1 MKYIYKGWI
10 EEMKHLEPVRKGVI
24 KSRKENYMVMVVVTL
39 LFGLFAAMYFMIS
52 GGMRYAGLAGIVF
65 MGILLVMAI
74 YKAFEINDH
83 IKKLAASKSYL
94 EEEDFD
100 TKYDLYANK
109 LNILKREM
117 NLTEAKKVH
126 ADLEAYTEVLK
137 ERVKPLRQIDQ
148 KKVPGKLTYEQR
160 IIYTVNQK
168 TLSELLDVKRHL
180 ENLIEKAE
188 RPSEETEES
197 VTFEVQ
203 DDPFAGLL
211 AN

>member
-1 MKYIYKGWI
+1 
-10 EEMKHLEPVRKGVI
+10 MKHLEPINKGVI
-24 KSRKENYMVMVVVTL
+24 KSRKENYMVMVVVAL
-39 LFGLFAAMYFMIS
+39 LFGLFTAMYFMIS
-52 GGMRYAGLAGIVF
+52 GGIRYAGLAGMVF

-83 IKKLAASKSYL
+83 IKKLADSKGYL

-109 LNILKREM
+109 LKILRKEM
-117 NLTEAKKVH
+117 NLIEAKKVH

-137 ERVKPLRQIDQ
+137 ERVKPLSQIDQ

-197 VTFEVQ
+197 VTFEAQ

>member
-1 MKYIYKGWI
+1 
-10 EEMKHLEPVRKGVI
+10 MKHLEPIHKGVI
-24 KSRKENYMVMVVVTL
+24 KSRKENYMVMVVVAL

-83 IKKLAASKSYL
+83 INKLAASKSYL

-109 LNILKREM
+109 LNILRKEM

-168 TLSELLDVKRHL
+168 ALSELLDVKRHL
-180 ENLIEKAE
+180 ENLIEKTE

-197 VTFEVQ
+197 VAFEVQ

>member
-1 MKYIYKGWI
+1 
-10 EEMKHLEPVRKGVI
+10 MKHLEPIHKGVI
-24 KSRKENYMVMVVVTL
+24 KSRKENYMVMVVVAL
-39 LFGLFAAMYFMIS
+39 LFGLFTAMYFMIS

-83 IKKLAASKSYL
+83 IKKLVASKDYL

-109 LNILKREM
+109 LNILRKEM

-197 VTFEVQ
+197 ALFEVQ

>member
-1 MKYIYKGWI
+1 
-10 EEMKHLEPVRKGVI
+10 MKHLEPIHKGVI
-24 KSRKENYMVMVVVTL
+24 KSRKENYMVMVVVAL

-83 IKKLAASKSYL
+83 INKLAASKGYL
-94 EEEDFD
+94 EKEDFD
-100 TKYDLYANK
+100 TKCNLYASK
-109 LNILKREM
+109 LNVLRKEM

>member
-1 MKYIYKGWI
+1 
-10 EEMKHLEPVRKGVI
+10 MKHLEPINKGVI
-24 KSRKENYMVMVVVTL
+24 KSRKENYMVMVVVVL
-39 LFGLFAAMYFMIS
+39 LFGLFTAMYFMIS
-52 GGMRYAGLAGIVF
+52 GGIRYAGLAGMVF

-83 IKKLAASKSYL
+83 IKKLADSKGYL

-109 LNILKREM
+109 LNILRKEM
-117 NLTEAKKVH
+117 NLTEAKKVL

-188 RPSEETEES
+188 RPSEETEGS

>member
-1 MKYIYKGWI
+1 
-10 EEMKHLEPVRKGVI
+10 MKHLEPINKGVI
-24 KSRKENYMVMVVVTL
+24 KSRKENYMVMVVVAL
-39 LFGLFAAMYFMIS
+39 LFGLFTAMYFMIS
-52 GGMRYAGLAGIVF
+52 GGIRYAGLAGMVF

-83 IKKLAASKSYL
+83 IKKLADSKGYL

-109 LNILKREM
+109 LKILRKEM
-117 NLTEAKKVH
+117 NLIEAKKVH

-197 VTFEVQ
+197 VTFEAQ

>member
-1 MKYIYKGWI
+1 MKY
-10 EEMKHLEPVRKGVI
+10 LEPIHKGVI
-24 KSRKENYMVMVVVTL
+24 KSRKENYMVMVVVAL
-39 LFGLFAAMYFMIS
+39 LFGLFAAMYFLIS
-52 GGMRYAGLAGIVF
+52 GGLRYAGLAGIVF

-83 IKKLAASKSYL
+83 IKKLAASKGYL

-100 TKYDLYANK
+100 AKCALYTGK
-109 LNILKREM
+109 LNVLRKEM

-168 TLSELLDVKRHL
+168 TLNELLEVKRHL

-188 RPSEETEES
+188 RPSEETVES
-197 VTFEVQ
+197 VTYEVQ

>member
-1 MKYIYKGWI
+1 
-10 EEMKHLEPVRKGVI
+10 MKHLEPINKGVI
-24 KSRKENYMVMVVVTL
+24 KSRKENYMVMVVVAL
-39 LFGLFAAMYFMIS
+39 LFGLFTAMYFMIS
-52 GGMRYAGLAGIVF
+52 GGIRYAGLAGMVF

-83 IKKLAASKSYL
+83 IKKLADSKGYL

-109 LNILKREM
+109 LNILRKEM
-117 NLTEAKKVH
+117 NLIEAKKVH

>member
-1 MKYIYKGWI
+1 
-10 EEMKHLEPVRKGVI
+10 MKHLEPINKGVI
-24 KSRKENYMVMVVVTL
+24 KSRKENYMVMVVVAL
-39 LFGLFAAMYFMIS
+39 LFGLFTAMYFMIS
-52 GGMRYAGLAGIVF
+52 GGIRYAGLAGMVF

-83 IKKLAASKSYL
+83 IKKLADSKGYL

-109 LNILKREM
+109 LNILRKEM

>member
-1 MKYIYKGWI
+1 
-10 EEMKHLEPVRKGVI
+10 MKHLEPIHKGVI
-24 KSRKENYMVMVVVTL
+24 KSRKENYMVMVVVAL

-83 IKKLAASKSYL
+83 INKLAASKGYL
-94 EEEDFD
+94 EKEDFD
-100 TKYDLYANK
+100 AKCNLYASK
-109 LNILKREM
+109 LNVLRKEM

>member
-1 MKYIYKGWI
+1 
-10 EEMKHLEPVRKGVI
+10 MKHLEPVHKGII
-24 KSRKENYMVMVVVTL
+24 KSRKENYMVMVVVAL
-39 LFGLFAAMYFMIS
+39 LFGLFTAMYFMIS
-52 GGMRYAGLAGIVF
+52 GGIRYAGLAGMVF
-65 MGILLVMAI
+65 MGILSVMAI

-83 IKKLAASKSYL
+83 INKLVDSKGYL

-109 LNILKREM
+109 LNILRKEM
-117 NLTEAKKVH
+117 NLTEAKRVH

>member
-1 MKYIYKGWI
+1 
-10 EEMKHLEPVRKGVI
+10 MKHLEPVRKGVI
-24 KSRKENYMVMVVVTL
+24 KSRKENYMVMVVVAL

-52 GGMRYAGLAGIVF
+52 GGMRYAGLAGMVF

-83 IKKLAASKSYL
+83 IKKLADSKSYL